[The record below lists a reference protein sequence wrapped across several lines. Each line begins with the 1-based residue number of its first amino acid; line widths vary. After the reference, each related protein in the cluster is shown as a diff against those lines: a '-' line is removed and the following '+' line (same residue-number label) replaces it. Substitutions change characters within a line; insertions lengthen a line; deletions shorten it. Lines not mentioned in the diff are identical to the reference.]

1 MSFFLCC
8 GSVWWCRRTM
18 IFVYFDICLWQFL
31 NLYMIS
37 LNFPRFGVATSSH
50 PCSPFR
56 DRSLALRGWGK
67 TWSGG
72 SFIDLIIWI
81 ILWHGHTASFLRM
94 HSSPAYRV
102 HTYVNFDAICALILV
117 SFLTYDSWWAHY
129 DFTALCRMIV
139 WLCHLCLRTSS
150 YDHRWIASTTIGGVS
165 CLLIIAVFATFRLKL
180 PANVNSRLIENLFAG
195 HWPYASGSPIAI
207 SL

>member
-1 MSFFLCC
+1 MSLQLIMKTISFLLCC

-18 IFVYFDICLWQFL
+18 IFVHFDICLWQFL

-81 ILWHGHTASFLRM
+81 ILWHGHTASLLRM

-102 HTYVNFDAICALILV
+102 HTYVNLDAICALIVV
-117 SFLTYDSWWAHY
+117 SFLQHTSWWAHY

-139 WLCHLCLRTSS
+139 WLVTYVFVR
-150 YDHRWIASTTIGGVS
+150 AATTIGESPVLLLVVFHA
-165 CLLIIAVFATFRLKL
+165 CLLLL
-180 PANVNSRLIENLFAG
+180 SSQLFA
-195 HWPYASGSPIAI
+195 
-207 SL
+207 